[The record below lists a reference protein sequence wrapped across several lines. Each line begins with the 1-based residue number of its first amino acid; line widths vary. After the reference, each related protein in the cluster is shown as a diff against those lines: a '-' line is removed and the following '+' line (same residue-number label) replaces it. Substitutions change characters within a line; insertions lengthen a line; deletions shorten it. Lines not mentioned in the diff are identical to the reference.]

1 MTKNTQHA
9 EIYARFEC
17 DTKVAAEDVEVVF
30 QDVKLVKEELG
41 VAPEDVVEEDD
52 KAVNDEESLET
63 EYEDGDCTEESIDQ
77 DSPKTE
83 HQIQVNSCPWMVG

>member
-17 DTKVAAEDVEVVF
+17 DTKVTAED
-30 QDVKLVKEELG
+30 
-41 VAPEDVVEEDD
+41 
-52 KAVNDEESLET
+52 VNDEESLET

-83 HQIQVNSCPWMVG
+83 HQIQVNSCPWLVG